1 LFVLDSETERV
12 GLVNKRLPG
21 QRYTYPVHPVL
32 KYLSLSTRIAP
43 LLCFFKHS
51 GDTPWP
57 KARFTNI
64 QERTTEERQ
73 KGTELGRSTSNVS

>member
-1 LFVLDSETERV
+1 MKDIDSHLIVNHNSPKLLQNHPFLSCYKISVALHAHRSA
-12 GLVNKRLPG
+12 LV
-21 QRYTYPVHPVL
+21 
-32 KYLSLSTRIAP
+32 
-43 LLCFFKHS
+43 FFKHF

-57 KARFTNI
+57 KARFTSI